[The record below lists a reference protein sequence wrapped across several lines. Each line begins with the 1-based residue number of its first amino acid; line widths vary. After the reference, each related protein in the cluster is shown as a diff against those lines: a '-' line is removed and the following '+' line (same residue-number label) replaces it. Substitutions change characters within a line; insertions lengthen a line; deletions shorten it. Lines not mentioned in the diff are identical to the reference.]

1 MTRFAVLGHLAHT
14 AGDFSLNDMPGG
26 AGRMDILCRCVN
38 TALFLS
44 HGMRRDVEV
53 FLILL
58 GPPNPPRTILF
69 SGEKVRY
76 LSPDERSAGSLIKKA
91 LNLPAGDEFR
101 ESTPG
106 VYIRRGGL
114 RELFAEYPFVLLD
127 DSGTDVRI
135 ASSLPGNYLLSDH
148 VNLTEEEIKETGEL
162 PVYSVGP
169 KALHADHAI
178 TVLLNEIDRRA
189 EGWIS

>member
-1 MTRFAVLGHLAHT
+1 MIRFAVLGHLAHT
-14 AGDFSLNDMPGG
+14 AGDFSLSDMPGA

-38 TALFLS
+38 TSLFLS

-53 FLILL
+53 YLVLL
-58 GPPNPPRTILF
+58 GPPHPPRTILF

-91 LNLPAGDEFR
+91 LDIPAGDVFH

-106 VYIRRGGL
+106 VYVRNGGL
-114 RELFAEYPFVLLD
+114 SELLAGYPFVLLD
-127 DSGTDVRI
+127 ESGTDVRT
-135 ASSLPGNYLLSDH
+135 ASALPGNYLLSDH
-148 VNLTEEEIKETGEL
+148 LNLTKEEILETGEL

-169 KALHADHAI
+169 KALHADHTI
-178 TVLLNEIDRRA
+178 TVLLNELDRRA
-189 EGWIS
+189 AGWTS

>member
-1 MTRFAVLGHLAHT
+1 MIRFAVLGHLAHT
-14 AGDFSLNDMPGG
+14 AGDFSLSDMPGA

-38 TALFLS
+38 TSLFLS

-53 FLILL
+53 YLVLL
-58 GPPNPPRTILF
+58 GPPHPPRTIFF

-91 LNLPAGDEFR
+91 LDIPAGDTFH

-106 VYIRRGGL
+106 VYVRNGGL
-114 RELFAEYPFVLLD
+114 SELLAGYPFVLLD
-127 DSGTDVRI
+127 ESGTDVRT
-135 ASSLPGNYLLSDH
+135 ASALPGNYLLSDH
-148 VNLTEEEIKETGEL
+148 LNLTKEEILETGEL

-169 KALHADHAI
+169 KALHADHTI
-178 TVLLNEIDRRA
+178 TVLLNELDRRA
-189 EGWIS
+189 AGWTS

>member
-1 MTRFAVLGHLAHT
+1 MIRFAVLGHLAHT
-14 AGDFSLNDMPGG
+14 AGGFSLNDMPGG

-38 TALFLS
+38 TSLFLS

-53 FLILL
+53 YLVLL
-58 GPPNPPRTILF
+58 GPPNPPKTVLL

-91 LNLPAGDEFR
+91 LDLPAGDEFR

-106 VYIRRGGL
+106 VYVRNGGL
-114 RELFAEYPFVLLD
+114 SDLVSMYPFALLD
-127 DSGTDVRI
+127 DSGADVRNVGD
-135 ASSLPGNYLLSDH
+135 LPENYLLSDH
-148 VNLTEEEIKETGEL
+148 LNLTEEETLQTGAM

-169 KALHADHAI
+169 RALHADHTI
-178 TVLLNEIDRRA
+178 TVLLNELDRRA
-189 EGWIS
+189 

>member
-1 MTRFAVLGHLAHT
+1 MIRFAVLGHLAHT

-91 LNLPAGDEFR
+91 LNLPPCDEFR

-106 VYIRRGGL
+106 VYVRRGGL
-114 RELFAEYPFVLLD
+114 RQLLAGYPFVLLD
-127 DSGTDVRI
+127 ESGTDVRI
-135 ASSLPGNYLLSDH
+135 PSSLPGNYLLSDH
-148 VNLTEEEIKETGEL
+148 LNLTGEEILETGEL

-169 KALHADHAI
+169 KSLHADHAI

>member
-1 MTRFAVLGHLAHT
+1 MIRFAVIGHLAHT
-14 AGDFSLNDMPGG
+14 AGDFSLSDMPGA
-26 AGRMDILCRCVN
+26 AGRMDILCRCV
-38 TALFLS
+38 TSSLFLS

-53 FLILL
+53 CLVLL
-58 GPPNPPRTILF
+58 GPPNPPKTVLF

-91 LNLPAGDEFR
+91 LELPAGDEFR

-106 VYIRRGGL
+106 VYVRKGGL
-114 RELFAEYPFVLLD
+114 SDLMSGHPFVLLGE
-127 DSGTDVRI
+127 SGADIRKT
-135 ASSLPGNYLLSDH
+135 AALPGNYLLSDH
-148 VNLTEEEIKETGEL
+148 LNLTEEEALQTGEL

-169 KALHADHAI
+169 RSLHADHAI
-178 TVLLNEIDRRA
+178 TVLLNELDRRA